1 MPKLPQKPETDSP
14 VARWAG
20 TKLSAVNRA
29 ELTASLEASRKQLV
43 AYLRVLES
51 ATVKHGERQV
61 LRGLVRRQHAKIR
74 DFEMILANGKRQR

>member
-1 MPKLPQKPETDSP
+1 MPKSTQKPEADSL
-14 VARWAG
+14 VSRWAG
-20 TKLSAVNRA
+20 TKLSGVNRE
-29 ELTASLEASRKQLV
+29 ELTASLEASRKQLD

-74 DFEMILANGKRQR
+74 DYEMILANTRKRR